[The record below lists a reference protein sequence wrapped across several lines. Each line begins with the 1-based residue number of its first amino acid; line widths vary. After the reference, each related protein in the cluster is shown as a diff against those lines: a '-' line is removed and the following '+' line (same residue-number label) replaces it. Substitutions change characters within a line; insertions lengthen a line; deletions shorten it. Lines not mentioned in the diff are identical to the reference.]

1 MKLNEQ
7 MYALVDKDGYILHDP
22 ESDAIGSI
30 EEVKFVLNSYKDYQK
45 MYQNGEA
52 KIIKVKIVQL
62 SPNESYDIR
71 GNVKR

>member
-1 MKLNEQ
+1 MKINEQ
-7 MYALVDKDGYILHDP
+7 MYALVDNDGNVLHDP
-22 ESDAIGSI
+22 ETDAIGTI
-30 EEVKFVLNSYKDYQK
+30 EQVKFILNSDKDYQK
-45 MYQNGEA
+45 MYQNGTA